1 MELTVEKL
9 PNIYDKTL
17 GFDTQIYPQ
26 AQKKKDGSFYLKCKS
41 HQR

>member
-9 PNIYDKTL
+9 PNIYGKTL

-26 AQKKKDGSFYLKCKS
+26 AQKKKKKRWDFLFKM
-41 HQR
+41 

>member
-26 AQKKKDGSFYLKCKS
+26 AQKKKRWEFLFKM
-41 HQR
+41 